1 MKDAKLPLLLTIC
14 FSLTLGGVGLSV
26 PRASAQGAAA
36 TTMHDDGDG
45 DELAEHWTEPK
56 YAAEARRQ
64 MAGTAGVF
72 ALAAG
77 LALRRRRKTNAAN

>member
-14 FSLTLGGVGLSV
+14 VSLTLSGVGVSA
-26 PRASAQGAAA
+26 PRASAQA
-36 TTMHDDGDG
+36 TKAMAHDDGDG

-64 MAGTAGVF
+64 MAGTTGVF

-77 LALRRRRKTNAAN
+77 LALRRRRK